1 MKKKLHLPVLDKASL
16 ILSIALIMCL
26 LPFPYGFSTIIRLA
40 TSVIAL
46 CWAYRFYN
54 RRKVALAIISGA
66 IALLFQPFYKIALD
80 RLTWN
85 IVDVVLAVV
94 IIYLVLNKKY

>member
-1 MKKKLHLPVLDKASL
+1 MKKKLHLSVLDKASL

-26 LPFPYGFSTIIRLA
+26 LPFPYGFYTIIRLA
-40 TSVIAL
+40 TAVIAL
-46 CWAYRFYN
+46 CWTYRFYH